1 MTEAAEYG
9 LPSCPRPSRE
19 RTGFH
24 IRPVIPKKKKQIP
37 LQRSLGAPR
46 VFQPPSRDI
55 KDEGSAN
62 MDEELPVDDRGAS
75 SSPAPEEDAQSIM
88 SGSANNAGIDENLYG
103 DRKTS
108 YIGPHQL
115 GVVTDLPVDDSE
127 GMGFE

>member
-1 MTEAAEYG
+1 
-9 LPSCPRPSRE
+9 
-19 RTGFH
+19 
-24 IRPVIPKKKKQIP
+24 
-37 LQRSLGAPR
+37 
-46 VFQPPSRDI
+46 
-55 KDEGSAN
+55 